1 MSQKARSLLKR
12 LKKISRPIYYIED
25 LSEIER
31 EIYGETE
38 SEEEKNGIRRN
49 NQRTND

>member
-12 LKKISRPIYYIED
+12 LKKISGPVYYIED
-25 LSEIER
+25 LDEIER

-38 SEEEKNGIRRN
+38 SEEENGTDSNSER
-49 NQRTND
+49 DDD